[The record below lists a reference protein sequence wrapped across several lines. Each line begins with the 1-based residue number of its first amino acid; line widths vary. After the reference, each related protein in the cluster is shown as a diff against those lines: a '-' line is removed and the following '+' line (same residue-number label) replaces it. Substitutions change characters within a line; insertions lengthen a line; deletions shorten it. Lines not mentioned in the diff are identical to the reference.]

1 MKSTIE
7 ISRHILLF
15 LLIVLS
21 LILVVL
27 FPRDVE
33 ISSEGRAQTVIFDYQ
48 FSWSAYQEN
57 ITSFFSGIYQE
68 KSFGLTKYERP
79 VEEEMKLYFSRS
91 MKIIVTA
98 LILSLFFGILKGVYD
113 ATHPSSLRMIF
124 GKGFTW
130 VLQAIPD
137 FFLFLCLQWV
147 LLIYFREY
155 VDIFGHEK
163 WYSFLY
169 PALLV
174 SIYPALYISRI
185 TAASFQEQEGK
196 QYITVAHS
204 KGLPQAVITF
214 KHILKN
220 SAVQILNHTSSMM
233 IYLLSNLLLVE
244 YLLDYKGAAYRLYEA
259 FNVTP
264 VLSVGLNTAIEQNV
278 IIVFG
283 TCFMILV
290 LIVQITSGLI
300 KRMIDP
306 RERGA

>member
-1 MKSTIE
+1 MKSAIE
-7 ISRHILLF
+7 ISKHILLF

-33 ISSEGRAQTVIFDYQ
+33 IRAEGRAQTVIFDYQ
-48 FSWSAYQEN
+48 FSWSVYQEN
-57 ITSFFSGIYQE
+57 ITSFFSGLYQD
-68 KSFGLTKYERP
+68 KSLGLTKYERP

-91 MKIIVTA
+91 IKIIMTA
-98 LILSLFFGILKGVYD
+98 FLLSLIFGILKGVYD
-113 ATHPSSLRMIF
+113 AAHPSPLGMIF

-130 VLQAIPD
+130 GLQAFPD

-147 LLIYFREY
+147 LIIFFKDY
-155 VDIFGHEK
+155 VDLFGHDN

-185 TAASFQEQEGK
+185 TAASFLEQSDK
-196 QYITVAHS
+196 QYIMVAHS

-214 KHILKN
+214 KHVLKN
-220 SAVQILNHTSSMM
+220 SAGPILNHAGSMM
-233 IYLLSNLLLVE
+233 IYILSNLLIVE
-244 YLLDYKGAAYRLYEA
+244 YLLDYKGAAYRLFEA
-259 FNVTP
+259 FNVMP
-264 VLSVGLNTAIEQNV
+264 VISVGLNTAIEPNV
-278 IIVFG
+278 IVAFG
-283 TCFMILV
+283 TCFMMLV
-290 LIVQITSGLI
+290 LVVQITSLLI

-306 RERGA
+306 REGGV

>member
-33 ISSEGRAQTVIFDYQ
+33 ISAEGRAQTVIFDYQ

-57 ITSFFSGIYQE
+57 ITSFFSGLYQE
-68 KSFGLTKYERP
+68 KNFGLTKYERP

-113 ATHPSSLRMIF
+113 AAHPSSLGMIF

-155 VDIFGHEK
+155 ADIFGHEK

-306 RERGA
+306 REQGA

>member
-33 ISSEGRAQTVIFDYQ
+33 ISAEGRAQTVIFDYQ
-48 FSWSAYQEN
+48 FSWSAYEEN
-57 ITSFFSGIYQE
+57 ITSFFSGLYQE

-98 LILSLFFGILKGVYD
+98 LFLSLFFGILKGVYD
-113 ATHPSSLRMIF
+113 ALHPSSLGMIF

-130 VLQAIPD
+130 VLQAVPD

-147 LLIYFREY
+147 LIIYFREY
-155 VDIFGHEK
+155 ADIFGHEK

-169 PALLV
+169 PALLA

-264 VLSVGLNTAIEQNV
+264 VLSVGLNTEIEQNV

-306 RERGA
+306 RERGE